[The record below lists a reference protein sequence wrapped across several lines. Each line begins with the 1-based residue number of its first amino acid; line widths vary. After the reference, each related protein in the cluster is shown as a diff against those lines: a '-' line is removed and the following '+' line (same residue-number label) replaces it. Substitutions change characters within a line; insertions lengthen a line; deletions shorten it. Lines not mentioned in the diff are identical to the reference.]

1 MGRYGTEA
9 SGCNKTLAKCQEE
22 AHHTACTS
30 PAPQRSS
37 RILEK
42 DPSMRTAAHASAI
55 EELCS

>member
-1 MGRYGTEA
+1 MGRHGTEA
-9 SGCNKTLAKCQEE
+9 SGCKTLAKFQEE

-30 PAPQRSS
+30 PTPQRSS